1 MGYFK
6 LGLCLASWFGVT
18 GFFVFVPDL
27 AWGQVETSQGKELVR
42 SDSEAITIEGR
53 LDRNSEK
60 LDDNTYFNIHT
71 FEGQAGELIVIEL
84 ASEEFDSYLILLDPE
99 DNKIAEDND
108 SGDNNNAKILVTLPA
123 TGVYEIVVNA
133 YKPEKSGK
141 YTLSL
146 RAALPEEI
154 ELAEAERLNQQ
165 VFQLGEQG
173 KYNEAI
179 ALAEKALAIR
189 QRILSNEHPDVAVS
203 LDNLAFLYHAQGRY
217 SEAETLYLQSLEMLK
232 HLLGEEHPGVATS
245 LNALALLYKDQGKYE
260 KAENYNLQALE
271 MRKRLLG
278 EEHPSVATS
287 LNNLA
292 VLYGA
297 QGRYKEAEDYYLQ
310 AWEMRKRLL
319 GEEHPEV
326 ATSLNNLADL
336 YLNQGKYEKAEIYS
350 LQALEMTK
358 RLLGEE
364 HPSVATSLNNL
375 AVLYGAQGR
384 YKEAE
389 TYSLQ
394 ALEMLKHLLGE
405 EHPHVALA
413 LNNLAGIYHTQG
425 KYKEAEIYS
434 LQALEMFKHLL
445 GKEHPH
451 VALTLYNLAGIYD
464 AQGRYKEAEIYS
476 LQTLEMFKHLLGKEH
491 PHVAL
496 TLYNL
501 AGIYDAQG
509 RYKEAEIYSLQ
520 TLEMFKH
527 LLGKEHPHVA
537 LTLNNLAILY
547 KSQGRYEEAEDYFLQ
562 AWEMRKRLL
571 GKEHP
576 DVAQSLNN
584 LAILYKS
591 QGRYEEAEDYFL
603 QAWEMRKRL
612 LGKEHPDVAQ
622 SLNNLASL
630 YHSQGRYSEAET
642 YFLQALEMFKYLLGE
657 EHPDVA
663 QSLNNLTGLY
673 HSQGRYSEAE
683 TFLLQSME
691 TRKRFLGEKH
701 PDVAQSLNSL
711 AILYHTQGRY
721 EEAEDYFLQAWEMRK
736 RLLGKEHPSVADNL
750 NSLGEFYK
758 SQGRY
763 EEAEDYFLQAWEMRK
778 RLLGKEHP
786 SVADNLNSL
795 AVLYGVQ
802 GRYKEAE
809 TYYFQSLEMYKR
821 LLGKE
826 HPDVAQSLHNLAGLY
841 LRQRRYKEAETYYF
855 QALEMLKYLLG
866 NEHPNVAMTLKNL
879 AMLYWSQDK
888 TSLAIEHLTQS
899 IEIEEA
905 NLIYNLF
912 AGFERQKRNYLE
924 RREIANTDDVNFSL
938 HLNSA
943 PNNPQAANLAFNT
956 VLQRKGRVLNFFS
969 NSLQILRQSLEL
981 QDQELLDEL
990 TTAYSQLANLIYNRP
1005 KELPL
1010 VKDQTQFTLQQ
1021 ENLFK
1026 KYQDQVTSLEE
1037 RVKRLEREIS
1047 NRSQE
1052 FRQEFQTP
1060 NIPSIQKLIPADAT
1074 LLEFVKYRPANP
1086 KTRELGQ
1093 PHYAAYIL
1101 TLQGEPQGIDLGE
1114 AATIEQA
1121 VELFRYSLA
1130 DADTPKEQLQET
1142 ARQLDKLVMEPVR
1155 KRLGNSKQ
1163 LLVSPQAAL
1172 NLIPFEALVDEQG
1185 QYLVENYSFTYLT
1198 SGRDL
1203 LKFSEP
1209 QPNQQPSLVVVNP
1222 NFEVPGQLASL
1233 PSKTQTRSLDLD
1245 HIPFVSLPGT
1255 EAEGKAIAE
1264 KLGVTPLMKS
1274 QATEAA
1280 IKQVNS
1286 PQILHIAT
1294 HGFFQTTEAS
1304 NLDKQTYQD
1313 NPLLLSGLVLAG
1325 FRTEQSGSDEDGIL
1339 TAQEVSALNLFN
1351 TKLVVFSACDTGLG
1365 ELDSGEGLYSLRRAL
1380 VIAGAES
1387 QVISLWKVE
1396 DNATKDLMVAY
1407 YDRILANQGRSE
1419 ALRQTQLEMLK
1430 SEDYS
1435 HPHYW
1440 AAFIPSG
1447 NWRPIE

>member
-476 LQTLEMFKHLLGKEH
+476 LQ
-491 PHVAL
+491 A
-496 TLYNL
+496 
-501 AGIYDAQG
+501 
-509 RYKEAEIYSLQ
+509 
-520 TLEMFKH
+520 LEMFKH

-571 GKEHP
+571 GK
-576 DVAQSLNN
+576 
-584 LAILYKS
+584 
-591 QGRYEEAEDYFL
+591 
-603 QAWEMRKRL
+603 
-612 LGKEHPDVAQ
+612 
-622 SLNNLASL
+622 
-630 YHSQGRYSEAET
+630 
-642 YFLQALEMFKYLLGE
+642 